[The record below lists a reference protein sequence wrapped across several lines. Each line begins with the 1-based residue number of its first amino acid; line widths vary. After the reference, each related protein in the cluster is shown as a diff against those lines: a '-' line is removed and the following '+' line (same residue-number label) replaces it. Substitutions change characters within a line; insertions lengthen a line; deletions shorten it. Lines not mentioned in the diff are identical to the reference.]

1 MDYIIAK
8 LFVKAGFK
16 IHTLPPVRQN
26 EMQDAI
32 RQVLVDNKK
41 VCAPAEKRM
50 TQSTKR
56 KVDEIVAPPKRTKR
70 VKRETNHSVGDI
82 IVVRTIPD
90 SDSNSDSNSESNS
103 DSNSNDK
110 NDDKWSLATVT
121 EVNEDSIR
129 VHWLGDP
136 YHGGANCPTKA
147 YRPLICNDMQPWMD
161 TVPKDTVLS
170 TLTKTDFFRGKLQHE
185 TLLSIRRLL

>member
-41 VCAPAEKRM
+41 VCAPAEKG
-50 TQSTKR
+50 TNQCTKR
-56 KVDEIVAPPKRTKR
+56 KLDEAPPKRTKR

-82 IVVRTIPD
+82 IAVRTIPD
-90 SDSNSDSNSESNS
+90 SDSNSGSDNNAGSDS
-103 DSNSNDK
+103 DSNS
-110 NDDKWSLATVT
+110 KWSLGTIT
-121 EVNEDSIR
+121 EVKEDSLG
-129 VHWLGDP
+129 VHWMGDP

-147 YRPLICNDMQPWMD
+147 YRPLICNDMQPWVD
-161 TVPKDTVLS
+161 TVPKETVLS

-185 TLLSIRRLL
+185 TLLSIRRVL

>member
-1 MDYIIAK
+1 MDYIVAK
-8 LFVKAGFK
+8 LLSIMKAGFK

-32 RQVLVDNKK
+32 RQVLVDNKQ
-41 VCAPAEKRM
+41 VCAPAKKCM
-50 TQSTKR
+50 TRSTKR
-56 KVDEIVAPPKRTKR
+56 KVPDETPLKRTKR

-82 IVVRTIPD
+82 IVVRTIPSSD
-90 SDSNSDSNSESNS
+90 SDSDSDDNSDS
-103 DSNSNDK
+103 
-110 NDDKWSLATVT
+110 KWSLATVT

-136 YHGGANCPTKA
+136 YNGGANCPTKA

-170 TLTKTDFFRGKLQHE
+170 TLTKKDLFRGKLQHE
-185 TLLSIRRLL
+185 TLLSIGRLL